1 LNNSSTRAS
10 FSRMAVRL
18 LSHVLSSALDVEAD
32 QPLPTAF
39 LIFRPGVNATRKGD
53 FMYDEAAAAEVLA
66 EYQAGGVQLCL
77 DLEHDSLDPK
87 KRTARADAADAM
99 GWYDLEQRSDGSL
112 WAINVRWS
120 SEGERRLRG
129 KLQRY
134 TSPAFLTLED
144 ENGERPTRLINVALC
159 AMPATLDATPL
170 VAASEGLPACLLA
183 LAKSSA
189 NSQIMK
195 PIKKKVPTPTSV
207 QLTFTAEEAKKAVD
221 IIATEDKEAAFA
233 LVKEILT
240 SAASGGEAAAPAP
253 EGGDAAPELADP
265 TVAPEGAPVV
275 DEKKAEATAL
285 SMLSTLTGV
294 TDPREVVT
302 RFRAMSD
309 ALAASDLEA
318 RKDLVGKLVVL
329 GRETPASAWEG
340 NPEARKPKAR
350 FLSEPIAELRD
361 RVAMFEKTPLST
373 ASNAPATKQ
382 GETPK
387 GGKVVTLTDGT
398 EVTLSVSELE
408 ACTEYKTT
416 PEAYAQNKHTRESAR
431 KAR

>member
-1 LNNSSTRAS
+1 
-10 FSRMAVRL
+10 MAVRL
-18 LSHVLSSALDVEAD
+18 LSHVLSSAIDVEAD
-32 QPLPTAF
+32 QPLPTCF

-53 FMYDEAAAAEVLA
+53 FTYDETAAAEVLA

-112 WAINVRWS
+112 WAVNVRWS

-195 PIKKKVPTPTSV
+195 PIKKKVPAPTTV
-207 QLTFTAEEAKKAVD
+207 QLSLSPEEAKKAVD
-221 IIATEDKEAAFA
+221 VLASQDGAAA
-233 LVKEILT
+233 LLLVQEILT
-240 SAASGGEAAAPAP
+240 SAASGDAAPAP

-265 TVAPEGAPVV
+265 MVAPEGAPPPE
-275 DEKKAEATAL
+275 DDKKKAEATAL
-285 SMLSTLTGV
+285 TMLSTLTGV
-294 TDPREVVT
+294 SDPQEVIT

-309 ALAASDLEA
+309 SLAASDLET
-318 RKDLVGKLVVL
+318 RRGLVGKLVVL

-350 FLSEPIAELRD
+350 FLSEPLAELSE
-361 RVAMFEKTPLST
+361 RVALFEKTPLT
-373 ASNAPATKQ
+373 AAPTAPDTKA
-382 GETPK
+382 GPTT
-387 GGKVVTLTDGT
+387 GGKVITLSDGT
-398 EVTLSVSELE
+398 EINLSVSELE
-408 ACTEYKTT
+408 ACTEYRTT
-416 PEAYAQNKHTRESAR
+416 PEAYAQNKHTRDSAR

>member
-1 LNNSSTRAS
+1 
-10 FSRMAVRL
+10 MAVRL
-18 LSHVLSSALDVEAD
+18 LSHVLSSAIEVEAD

-53 FMYDEAAAAEVLA
+53 FVYDAAAAAEVMA

-99 GWYDLEQRSDGSL
+99 GWYDLEQRTDGSL

-134 TSPAFLTLED
+134 TSPAFLTIED
-144 ENGERPTRLINVALC
+144 ENAERPTRLINVALC
-159 AMPATLDATPL
+159 AMPATLEATPL

-195 PIKKKVPTPTSV
+195 PIKKKVSPAPTSV
-207 QLTFTAEEAKKAVD
+207 QLSLSPEEAKKAVD
-221 IIATEDKEAAFA
+221 VLATQDGAAA
-233 LVKEILT
+233 LLLVQEILT
-240 SAASGGEAAAPAP
+240 SAASGDAAPMP
-253 EGGDAAPELADP
+253 ESGDAAPELADP
-265 TVAPEGAPVV
+265 TVAPEGAPPA
-275 DEKKAEATAL
+275 DDKKKAEATAL
-285 SMLSTLTGV
+285 TMLSTLTGV
-294 TDPREVVT
+294 ADPQEVIT

-309 ALAASDLEA
+309 SLAASDLES
-318 RKDLVGKLVVL
+318 RRDLVGKLVVL
-329 GRETPASAWEG
+329 GRETPATAWDG

-350 FLSEPIAELRD
+350 FLSEPLAELRD
-361 RVAMFEKTPLST
+361 RVAQFEKTPLSAAPT
-373 ASNAPATKQ
+373 APSSKDSPTA
-382 GETPK
+382 

-398 EVTLSVSELE
+398 EVSLSASELE
-408 ACTEYKTT
+408 ACAEYKTT
-416 PEAYAQNKHTRESAR
+416 PEAYAQNKHTRASAR

>member
-1 LNNSSTRAS
+1 
-10 FSRMAVRL
+10 MAVRL
-18 LSHVLSSALDVEAD
+18 LSHVVSSAIEVEAD
-32 QPLPTAF
+32 QPLPDAF

-53 FMYDEAAAAEVLA
+53 FMYDEAAAAKVLA

-99 GWYDLEQRSDGSL
+99 GWYDLEQRPDGSL

-144 ENGERPTRLINVALC
+144 ENAERPTRLINVALC
-159 AMPATLDATPL
+159 AMPATLGTTPL

-195 PIKKKVPTPTSV
+195 PIKKKVSPAPSSV
-207 QLTFTAEEAKKAVD
+207 QLSLSPEEAKKAVD
-221 IIATEDKEAAFA
+221 VLASQDGAAA
-233 LVKEILT
+233 LLLVQEILT
-240 SAASGGEAAAPAP
+240 SAASGDAAPAP
-253 EGGDAAPELADP
+253 EGSDAAPELADP
-265 TVAPEGAPVV
+265 TVAPEGAPA
-275 DEKKAEATAL
+275 DDKKKAEATAL
-285 SMLSTLTGV
+285 TMLSTLTGV
-294 TDPREVVT
+294 ADPHEVIT

-309 ALAASDLEA
+309 SLAASDLET
-318 RKDLVGKLVVL
+318 RRDLVGKLVVL
-329 GRETPASAWEG
+329 GRETPATAWDG

-361 RVAMFEKTPLST
+361 RVAQFEKTPLS
-373 ASNAPATKQ
+373 AAHIAPASK
-382 GETPK
+382 EAALK
-387 GGKVVTLTDGT
+387 GGKVVTLSDGT
-398 EVTLSVSELE
+398 EVPLSASELE
-408 ACTEYKTT
+408 ACAEYKTT
-416 PEAYAQNKHTRESAR
+416 PEAYAQNKHTRASAR